1 MLNIVYI
8 LVYTISVTLGL
19 MFIIPVSIFVIQYLY
34 NIMKTH
40 IFNKLN
46 KKTITIND
54 KTSIETN

>member
-1 MLNIVYI
+1 MLNIVNI

-19 MFIIPVSIFVIQYLY
+19 MFIIPVAIFVILSLY

-54 KTSIETN
+54 KPTIESN